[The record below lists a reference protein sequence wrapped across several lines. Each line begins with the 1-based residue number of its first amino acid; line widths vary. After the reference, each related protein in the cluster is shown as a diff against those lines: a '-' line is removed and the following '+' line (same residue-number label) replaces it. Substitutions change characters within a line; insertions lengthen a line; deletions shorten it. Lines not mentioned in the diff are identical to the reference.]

1 MATEYELKYKAT
13 PAILTAVEA
22 AFPADWEQVQ
32 METTYYDTPDRAL
45 SALRYTLR
53 KRLQNGISVCTLKTP
68 AGAARGEWETECD
81 TIEDAIGK
89 LISMGAPADL
99 AELTREGLVH
109 TCGAKFTRL
118 AKTLAIPGGSV
129 ELALD
134 QGYLLGGSQ
143 TEPLCELEVELKTGS
158 QEACDTFAE
167 AISTRFGL
175 LPEQKSKFARALALH
190 KGE

>member
-118 AKTLAIPGGSV
+118 TKTLAIPGGSV

-175 LPEQKSKFARALALH
+175 LPEQKSKFARAVALH

>member
-175 LPEQKSKFARALALH
+175 LPEQKSKFARAVALH